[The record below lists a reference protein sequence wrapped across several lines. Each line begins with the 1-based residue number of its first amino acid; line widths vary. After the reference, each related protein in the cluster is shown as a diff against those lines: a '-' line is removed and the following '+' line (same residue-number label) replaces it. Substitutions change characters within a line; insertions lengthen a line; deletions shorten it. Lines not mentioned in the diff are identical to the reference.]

1 MSTNRLLV
9 PVANPETADRLLTT
23 AIDIAR
29 DRNLEI
35 LVLNVVDVPMQLT
48 LQQAQDEL
56 DVESHEEVVQYAV
69 DIAREADVP
78 VTGRVRFGRD
88 VAGGVI
94 DVAESQNVDAILL
107 GWRGRPRRRDVVLG
121 SYIDEILTDAPCDV
135 LVKRIDRGRESV
147 DSILVPVAGGP
158 NTTYAATV
166 AGTLARANDASIELV
181 HVVSERDEESLEA
194 GRDLLTR
201 TSSELGA
208 VETVSETVLEGPIV
222 ETILERA
229 VDHDAVVVGAAE
241 SGLLRRVLVGNVPEE
256 IGREA
261 DGAVV
266 MAKRRQSVPETLW
279 RRIRNQLI

>member
-1 MSTNRLLV
+1 MPTNRLLV

-29 DRNLEI
+29 DRDLEI

-48 LQQAQDEL
+48 LEQAQDEL
-56 DVESHEEVVQYAV
+56 DVESHEEIVQYAV

-94 DVAESQNVDAILL
+94 DVAESQDVDAVLL

-121 SYIDEILTDAPCDV
+121 SYIDEILADAPCDV
-135 LVKRIDRGRESV
+135 LVKRIDRDRESV

-158 NTTYAATV
+158 NTTDAATV
-166 AGTLARANDASIELV
+166 AGTLARAHEASVELV
-181 HVVSERDEESLEA
+181 HVVADRTEETVEA
-194 GRDLLTR
+194 GRELLTR

-208 VETVSETVLEGPIV
+208 VESVSETVLEGPVV
-222 ETILERA
+222 ETITERA
-229 VDHDAVVVGAAE
+229 DDHDLIVIGAAE
-241 SGLLRRVLVGNVPEE
+241 SGVLRRVLVGNVPEE

-261 DGAVV
+261 DSAVIMV
-266 MAKRRQSVPETLW
+266 KRRQGVPETLW
-279 RRIRNQLI
+279 RRIRDRLV